1 MKNISIDGPSGAGK
15 STIAKKLANLINF
28 NYLDTGT
35 MYRAITYYLIQNN
48 INLDAE
54 SDIKKE
60 LENIEIKFKNNVIYV
75 NNKALDFELRTNEVT
90 KNVSLVASYKS
101 VRDKLVSIQREI
113 ACKSNVILDGRDI
126 GTVVLPNADFKF
138 FLTAS
143 PEARAMRRYEEF
155 KDFKSDTYEEVLE
168 DIKRRDYYDSHRE
181 ISPLVK
187 ADDAIL
193 IDSTEL
199 NLEETTNLILSYIRG
214 EKDAL

>member
-28 NYLDTGT
+28 NYLDTGA
-35 MYRAITYYLIQNN
+35 MYRAITYYLLQNN

-60 LENIEIKFKNNVIYV
+60 LKNIEIKFKNNVIYV

-155 KDFKSDTYEEVLE
+155 KDVKSDTYEEVLE